1 MRLLYFVNSLT
12 ALGGVS
18 NITNK
23 KLEWLITEKGY
34 DIGVIVKKHHTDY
47 EESFNGK
54 LKIYNLDKTYQ
65 GLSLYEKVNYG
76 IYFRKFIKNIIKAF
90 KPDLCISLLSSI
102 DFFMLPF
109 IAVKIPKILEIH
121 ASSIE
126 IIQKSFP
133 LKKIFYKRYHK
144 IVVLNELEKSQYS
157 LNNIEVIPNFISP
170 NNLKLED
177 VTKRNIIISG
187 GRNEQLK
194 QFDHQISAWNKIYS
208 EFKDWEYHLYIQ
220 GSSQE
225 LNRYRN
231 LIDKDCSSLK
241 IFPAV
246 CNFREKLLESSIL
259 VLTSKSESFSLMI
272 LEAFNAYNVVI
283 SYKTFSGPLTLLGD
297 GEGFLV
303 DMNDIDQLSENIA
316 TVIKNKDLREKLIVR
331 AKEKV
336 SNYSA
341 ASIMEKWINLFD
353 RILDES
359 H

>member
-12 ALGGVS
+12 ALGGIS
-18 NITNK
+18 NITNRK
-23 KLEWLITEKGY
+23 IDWLITEKGY
-34 DIGVIVKKHHTDY
+34 DISVVVKKHHTGFD
-47 EESFNGK
+47 EGFNGK
-54 LKIYNLDKTYQ
+54 LKIYNFNRNYQ
-65 GLSLYEKVNYG
+65 GLSLYEKVLYG
-76 IYFRKFIKNIIKAF
+76 IDFHNFIKNIVRIF
-90 KPDLCISLLSSI
+90 KPDLCVSLLSSI
-102 DFFMLPF
+102 DFFILPF
-109 IAVKIPKILEIH
+109 IAVKTPKILEIH

-144 IVVLNELEKSQYS
+144 IVVLNELEKYQYR

-177 VTKRNIIISG
+177 LTKRNIIISG

-194 QFDHQISAWNKIYS
+194 QFDHQISAWNKIHS

-225 LNRYRN
+225 LNRYRK
-231 LIDKDCSSLK
+231 LIVKDCSSLK

-246 CNFREKLLESSIL
+246 SNFREKLLESSIL

-297 GEGFLV
+297 GEGVLV
-303 DMNDIDQLSENIA
+303 NINDIDQLSESIS
-316 TVIKNKDLREKLIVR
+316 TVINNQYLREKISIK

-336 SNYSA
+336 SNYSML
-341 ASIMEKWINLFD
+341 SIMKKWVNLFN
-353 RILDES
+353 RVLDES
-359 H
+359 N

>member
-12 ALGGVS
+12 ALGGIS
-18 NITNK
+18 NITNR

-54 LKIYNLDKTYQ
+54 LKIYNLNKTYQ
-65 GLSLYEKVNYG
+65 GLSLYEKVTYG
-76 IYFRKFIKNIIKAF
+76 FDFRKFIKNIIKAF

-133 LKKIFYKRYHK
+133 LKKFFYKRYHK

-177 VTKRNIIISG
+177 LTKRNIIISG
-187 GRNEQLK
+187 GRNDQLK
-194 QFDHQISAWNKIYS
+194 QFDHQISAWNKIHL
-208 EFKDWEYHLYIQ
+208 EFKDWDYHLYIQ
-220 GSSQE
+220 GSSQD
-225 LNRYRN
+225 LNRYRT
-231 LIDKDCSSLK
+231 LVDSGCTSLK

-246 CNFREKLLESSIL
+246 NNFREKLLESSIM

-272 LEAFNAYNVVI
+272 LEAFNAYNAVI
-283 SYKTFSGPLTLLGD
+283 SYKTFSGPLTLLGE
-297 GEGFLV
+297 GEGVLV
-303 DMNDIDQLSENIA
+303 NMNDIDQLSESIA
-316 TVIKNKDLREKLIVR
+316 AVIKNKDLREKLSIK

-336 SNYSA
+336 SNYTMP
-341 ASIMEKWINLFD
+341 SIMEKWVNLFN
-353 RILDES
+353 RVLDES
-359 H
+359 N

>member
-12 ALGGVS
+12 ALGGIS

-34 DIGVIVKKHHTDY
+34 DIGVIVKKHHADY

-54 LKIYNLDKTYQ
+54 LKIYNFRKTYQ
-65 GLSLYEKVNYG
+65 GLSFFKKVTYG
-76 IYFRKFIKNIIKAF
+76 VEFRKFVKNIINGF
-90 KPDLCISLLSSI
+90 EPDLCISLLSSI
-102 DFFMLPF
+102 DFFLLPF
-109 IAVKIPKILEIH
+109 IAVTTPKILEIH

-170 NNLKLED
+170 SKLKHED
-177 VTKRNIIISG
+177 LTKRNIIISG

-194 QFDHQISAWNKIYS
+194 QFDHQISAWNKIHL

-220 GSSQE
+220 GSSQD
-225 LNRYRN
+225 LNRYRS
-231 LIDKDCSSLK
+231 LIDQDCTSLK

-246 CNFREKLLESSIL
+246 NNFKEKLLESSIM

-272 LEAFNAYNVVI
+272 LEAFNAYNAVI
-283 SYKTFSGPLTLLGD
+283 SYKTFSGPLTLI
-297 GEGFLV
+297 GEGEGVLV
-303 DMNDIDQLSENIA
+303 NINDIDQLSESIA
-316 TVIKNKDLREKLIVR
+316 AVIRNNDLREQLIIK

-336 SNYSA
+336 NNYSTP
-341 ASIMEKWINLFD
+341 SIMEKWVKLFN
-353 RILDES
+353 RVLDENN
-359 H
+359 